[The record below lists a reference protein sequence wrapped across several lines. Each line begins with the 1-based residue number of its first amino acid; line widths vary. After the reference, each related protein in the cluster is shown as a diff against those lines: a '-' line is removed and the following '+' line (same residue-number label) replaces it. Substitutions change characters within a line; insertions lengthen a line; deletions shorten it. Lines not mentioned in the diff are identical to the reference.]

1 LIGTLKQ
8 EFNGDADG
16 MDLLNRV
23 QELELEVEQSRK
35 EHAQKVKEMQDV
47 FDEEKDQIRNDM
59 ATVLQV
65 SLSPGF
71 SEQYSQQES
80 RPESEQIQEQEQKI
94 IKLEQELSD
103 LEARYQEEMQMEKEA
118 HQRDMEDTIRDVL

>member
-1 LIGTLKQ
+1 MY
-8 EFNGDADG
+8 EF
-16 MDLLNRV
+16 MIVFFVYL

-35 EHAQKVKEMQDV
+35 EHAQKVKEMQDA